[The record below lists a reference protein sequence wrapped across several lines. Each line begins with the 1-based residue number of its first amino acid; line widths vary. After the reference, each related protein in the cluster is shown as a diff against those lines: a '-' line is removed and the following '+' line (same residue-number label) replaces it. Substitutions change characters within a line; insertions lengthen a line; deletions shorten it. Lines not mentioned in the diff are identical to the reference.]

1 MVFHLFSQH
10 CFPPSSNISSIYTI
24 FHEFP
29 PCFPGSH
36 AILPRSC
43 SSPPSPAPRV
53 PGAGAARWSN
63 AKVWTTSRLT
73 GWWSNWDRGIWWFG
87 RAGFPAGRWLG
98 RDSRIFQLSSSY
110 IVYIDI
116 YIDVYFVFIIVLGMA
131 GFPACSMY
139 PVVTCRRWQYDNWL
153 FSRSG
158 SPEIKCKRRNKFC
171 S

>member
-1 MVFHLFSQH
+1 MSFHHVFLALTPF
-10 CFPPSSNISSIYTI
+10 C
-24 FHEFP
+24 
-29 PCFPGSH
+29 PGH
-36 AILPRSC
+36 VHHRLRRRRGCLALGQLVDRMQKC
-43 SSPPSPAPRV
+43 GLRAGWQAD
-53 PGAGAARWSN
+53 GA
-63 AKVWTTSRLT
+63 T
-73 GWWSNWDRGIWWFG
+73 GTRGIWWFG

>member
-116 YIDVYFVFIIVLGMA
+116 YIYRCIFCFYYSAWDGGISSMFHVSSSYLSEMAIRQLIVFTLRFTWDQVQKTQQIL
-131 GFPACSMY
+131 
-139 PVVTCRRWQYDNWL
+139 
-153 FSRSG
+153 
-158 SPEIKCKRRNKFC
+158 
-171 S
+171 